1 MRAFKT
7 HGSSYEDRVKLFRF
21 SNPEQNKPS
30 MSSEVIITLTNDT
43 DNYNDVKM
51 NHYTL
56 VSPDTESD
64 ITIFVFQSPQGG
76 SNAAC

>member
-1 MRAFKT
+1 
-7 HGSSYEDRVKLFRF
+7 
-21 SNPEQNKPS
+21 